1 VQHFTGE
8 GLVSDRQD
16 ELPAAIPP
24 VTGGS
29 HERAAAAVQT
39 HLAQVIRHARLPRV
53 HRRVMSDS
61 RVFID
66 RGGYATLFNVDVLGR
81 GSMSDLAAEML
92 LDLSTVSRQV
102 RRLVDAGLVE
112 RERDPDDRRV
122 TLLRTTP
129 EGHDIAQRIT
139 LAWQTAF
146 DESLAEWD
154 ARDVERL
161 ADSLGRLSS
170 SLRAYT
176 ER

>member
-1 VQHFTGE
+1 MRE
-8 GLVSDRQD
+8 RQD
-16 ELPAAIPP
+16 EPPAAAPP
-24 VTGGS
+24 PTGDS
-29 HERAAAAVQT
+29 HLLAAAAVQT
-39 HLAQVIRHARLPRV
+39 YLAQVIRHARLPRV

-66 RGGYATLFNVDVLGR
+66 RGSYATLFNIDVLEH

-102 RRLVDAGLVE
+102 RRLVETGLVE
-112 RERDPDDRRV
+112 REPDPEDRRV

-129 EGHDIAQRIT
+129 EGHDIARRIT

-146 DESLAEWD
+146 DESLADWD
-154 ARDVERL
+154 AAAVEDLAEQLDRL
-161 ADSLGRLSS
+161 AV
-170 SLRAYT
+170 SLRSFT